1 MGMEENAG
9 ENGGNTVDMARY
21 MEAMKK
27 GNFSEKVGQ
36 NELYNL
42 LVSRELSWQ
51 QIILDLIKSE
61 QLDPWNIDLAI
72 LTKRYL
78 EKIQEL
84 EEANF
89 FISSKILLAASIL
102 LRIKSEILVDK
113 YIKSL
118 DEILFGRPEKKEKP
132 QIEINLDDVAELF
145 PRTPLPRPRK
155 VTLPELM
162 AALSSAMVTEQRRIR
177 KEITVRHAVNRLE
190 SFLPKKSIN
199 VRERIKDVYD
209 KILTFF
215 SKNTEDHMT
224 FSQLAQTKED
234 RVPSFYSIMHLDFQ
248 KSIFLEQPKAFEEIM
263 IYLTKSGMSAND
275 VMKQMDMKEREYVE
289 NKMKQIIEEDI
300 RERAEGENTVDD
312 TIKEYEETDEFKK
325 LHPEKTVEEEKAVEI
340 KEVKEE
346 PITENSE
353 IINNSETKTENSN

>member
-1 MGMEENAG
+1 MEEKRI
-9 ENGGNTVDMARY
+9 ENGSNTVDMTKY
-21 MEAMKK
+21 VESFKM

-61 QLDPWNIDLAI
+61 QLDPWDIDLAV

-78 EKIQEL
+78 EKIHEL

-162 AALSSAMVTEQRRIR
+162 QALSSAMVTEQRRIG

-190 SFLPKKSIN
+190 TFLPKKNIN
-199 VRERIKDVYD
+199 IREKIKEIYGRI
-209 KILTFF
+209 LGFF
-215 SKNTEDHMT
+215 SKSGEQSMK
-224 FSQLAQTKED
+224 FSQLAETKEEK
-234 RVPSFYSIMHLDFQ
+234 VPSFYSLMHLDFQ
-248 KSIFLEQPKAFEEIM
+248 KSIFLDQPKAFEEIF
-263 IYLTKSGMSAND
+263 IYLTKTGMSAND

-300 RERAEGENTVDD
+300 RERADGDDKPDD
-312 TIKEYEETDEFKK
+312 TLREYEDTEEFKK
-325 LHPEKTVEEEKAVEI
+325 LHPEKFVEKN
-340 KEVKEE
+340 EVKEE
-346 PITENSE
+346 IADNSE
-353 IINNSETKTENSN
+353 PVNDIYSVDETSYKK